1 MIKKY
6 KKREDELLGAT
17 RKFSSEKVQQV
28 ERGVEYMN
36 YKSDSK
42 RLLKM
47 LEQTE
52 EYKYFAKM
60 AIDDQGVRKLGLT
73 GKKSKL
79 DIIDEA
85 RNNNKQ
91 KT

>member
-1 MIKKY
+1 
-6 KKREDELLGAT
+6 
-17 RKFSSEKVQQV
+17 
-28 ERGVEYMN
+28 MN
-36 YKSDSK
+36 YKSDSR

-60 AIDDQGVRKLGLT
+60 ALDDEGVRHLGMT

-79 DIIDEA
+79 DLTDPT
-85 RNNNKQ
+85 NNK
-91 KT
+91 